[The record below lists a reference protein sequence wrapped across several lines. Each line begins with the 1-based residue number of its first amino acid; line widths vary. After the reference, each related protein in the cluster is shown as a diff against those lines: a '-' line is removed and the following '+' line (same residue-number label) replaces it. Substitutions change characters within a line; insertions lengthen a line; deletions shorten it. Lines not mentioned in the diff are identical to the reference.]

1 MDLFTI
7 LFDSGLFNKV
17 CDKIKY
23 LISKTR
29 GITNIINHNIGKIRI
44 DSYRSSPIKKIFTFH
59 NVLTHIKSFVN
70 KNKNKYCYNIFLEKF
85 HLKIMDVSEG
95 IDANINKYIKRV

>member
-7 LFDSGLFNKV
+7 LFDSELFNKV

-44 DSYRSSPIKKIFTFH
+44 DLYRSSPIKKIFTFH

-85 HLKIMDVSEG
+85 HIKINECLYV
-95 IDANINKYIKRV
+95 IDAIL